1 MSPRPSRRGFL
12 GAAGGALLA
21 SGGCLRRLQDGA
33 TSVNHPPAGPTDYR
47 EWLPAP
53 AAIPRGEDYHG
64 MHIRVADLLGDG
76 PVERAG
82 TNMRNLF
89 ARVGRDPLDIPPQDV
104 DVVVNADLTK
114 ATTLL
119 GTFDPEAIHRA
130 AERAGYDRTGE
141 YRGFTTYERR
151 DRPYAIAVSS
161 EAVVHSWVPD
171 GAHRV
176 VERVVDAGRGTGDR
190 YHGTHDRYRRLHRAV
205 GGGTTS
211 WIQPETGGRS
221 PDGVVGSASATTFAD
236 GNAYFAQAYLFEDA
250 AAASADA
257 MRDALTANDAYPRSA
272 PLDVTVDGRMGR
284 AEFRRDPEDLFDPPA
299 VLSPLVAWGFAEDGE
314 AGELVVTHRAG
325 DPVTAFRL
333 ELKTN
338 YSSAATQF
346 ADRYDTV
353 EPGDSVVVPV
363 EPDSRVRVIWSAGD
377 SSSTL
382 ATHDVDGGVGKGA

>member
-1 MSPRPSRRGFL
+1 MSPGLSRRGLL

-33 TSVNHPPAGPTDYR
+33 TSVEHPPAGPTDYR

-53 AAIPRGEDYHG
+53 AAIPRGENYHAT
-64 MHIRVADLLGDG
+64 HIRVADLLGDG
-76 PVERAG
+76 PVARAG
-82 TNMRNLF
+82 TDLRNLF

-119 GTFDPEAIHRA
+119 GTFDPMAVHRA

-151 DRPYAIAVSS
+151 DRSYAIAVSS

-211 WIQPETGGRS
+211 WIQPETQGRS

-236 GNAYFAQAYLFEDA
+236 GNAYFARAHLFEDA

-257 MRDALTANDAYPRSA
+257 MRDALISNEAYPRSA
-272 PLDVTVDGRMGR
+272 PLDVTVDGRIGR
-284 AEFRRDPEDLFDPPA
+284 AEFQRDPVDLFDSPA
-299 VLSPLVAWGFAEDGE
+299 VLMPLVTWGFAEDGD
-314 AGELVVTHRAG
+314 AGEVVVTHRAG
-325 DPVTAFRL
+325 DPVTATRL

-338 YSSAATQF
+338 YNSAATQF
-346 ADRYDTV
+346 TDRYDTV

-363 EPDSRVRVIWSAGD
+363 EPDSRVRVAWSAGD
-377 SSSTL
+377 SSATL
-382 ATHDVDGGVGKGA
+382 ATHDVDGGVDTGA